1 MSLVCSPSARVL
13 ALTAVLLLC
22 AVPLFA
28 ADEIIGSIKN
38 AAGEAAVV
46 RAGQMIPARAGLRL
60 LAADTLET
68 GRDGSLGVVL
78 RDDAILS
85 LGPSTRVALE
95 RFTYAPAEQRLG
107 FVARIARGT
116 IAYLSGIIG
125 RLAPETV
132 RFETPVGTLGIR
144 GTHVAI
150 RIVE

>member
-1 MSLVCSPSARVL
+1 MGRVSCPTVRALAIAAIFLAGAR
-13 ALTAVLLLC
+13 
-22 AVPLFA
+22 PLFA

-46 RAGQMIPARAGLRL
+46 RAGQTIPARAGLRL
-60 LAADTLET
+60 LAADALET

-78 RDDAILS
+78 RDDAVLS

-107 FVARIARGT
+107 FVARTARGT
-116 IAYLSGIIG
+116 LAYLSGIIG

-144 GTHVAI
+144 GTQVAI